1 MRRVQVTES
10 DFAAL
15 DRPVRGEGGF
25 QNLLRRIRAG
35 YDPATG
41 TLEISA
47 PDAKRVMRYSADYGG
62 GGFQE
67 RLGPLVATLAQPSA
81 E

>member
-1 MRRVQVTES
+1 MSRIQVNES
-10 DFAAL
+10 DFAPL

-25 QNLLRRIRAG
+25 QNLLRGIRAG

-47 PDAKRVMRYSADYGG
+47 PDAERVMRYSADYGG
-62 GGFQE
+62 GGFQD
-67 RLGPLVATLAQPSA
+67 RLRPLAMAVAQSSA
-81 E
+81 A

>member
-1 MRRVQVTES
+1 MRTIQVADS
-10 DFAAL
+10 DFAPL

-35 YDPATG
+35 HDPATG

-47 PDAKRVMRYSADYGG
+47 PDAERVMRYSADYGG
-62 GGFQE
+62 GGFQD
-67 RLGPLVATLAQPSA
+67 RLGPLATALAQPGT

>member
-1 MRRVQVTES
+1 MRRIQVDES
-10 DFAAL
+10 DFAPL

-35 YDPATG
+35 YDRATE

-47 PDAKRVMRYSADYGG
+47 PDAERVMRYSADYGG
-62 GGFQE
+62 GGFQG
-67 RLGPLVATLAQPSA
+67 RLGPLAIALAQPSA

>member
-1 MRRVQVTES
+1 MRRIRVNAW
-10 DFAAL
+10 DFVPL

-47 PDAKRVMRYSADYGG
+47 PDAERVMRYSADYGG
-62 GGFQE
+62 GGFQG
-67 RLGPLVATLAQPSA
+67 RLGPLATALTQPGT

>member
-1 MRRVQVTES
+1 MSRIQVSES
-10 DFAAL
+10 DFAPL

-35 YDPATG
+35 YDPVMR

-47 PDAKRVMRYSADYGG
+47 PDAERVMRYSADYGG
-62 GGFQE
+62 GGFQG
-67 RLGPLVATLAQPSA
+67 RLGPLAMAIAQSSA